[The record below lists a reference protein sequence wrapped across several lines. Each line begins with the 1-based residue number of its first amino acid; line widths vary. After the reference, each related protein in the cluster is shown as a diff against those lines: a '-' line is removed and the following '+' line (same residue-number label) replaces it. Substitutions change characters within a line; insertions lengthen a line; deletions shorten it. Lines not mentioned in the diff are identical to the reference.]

1 VAENLSQCH
10 RVVPCRVVPCRRRGG
25 DSTRTRVKDDTEIG
39 KTRSARDFLDSFR
52 SVAGLRHLFFSLFL
66 SLSLSLSYSG
76 TGLPRQTT
84 DRTMKSR
91 VLNGSDV

>member
-39 KTRSARDFLDSFR
+39 KTRSAKDFLDSFR
-52 SVAGLRHLFFSLFL
+52 SVAGLRHLFFSL
-66 SLSLSLSYSG
+66 SLSLVLWYRITSANNG
-76 TGLPRQTT
+76 QDNEVPR
-84 DRTMKSR
+84 SEWI
-91 VLNGSDV
+91 

>member
-1 VAENLSQCH
+1 MAENLSQCH
-10 RVVPCRVVPCRRRGG
+10 RVVPYRAVPCRRRGG

-39 KTRSARDFLDSFR
+39 RARSATDFLDSFR
-52 SVAGLRHLFFSLFL
+52 SVAGLRHLSFSL
-66 SLSLSLSYSG
+66 LSYSG